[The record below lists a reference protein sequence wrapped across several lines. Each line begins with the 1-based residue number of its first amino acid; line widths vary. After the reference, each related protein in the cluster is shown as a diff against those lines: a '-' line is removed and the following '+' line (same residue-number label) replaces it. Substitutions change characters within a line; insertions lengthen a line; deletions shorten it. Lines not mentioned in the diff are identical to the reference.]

1 MKASDLRDE
10 YRQAIATP
18 LDISGIDS
26 ESGMPSLLFR
36 NDWIR
41 ILLVKQSYRSAHSIV
56 VELSQPDRIDPA
68 QIKPEFMI
76 STLIIYLQYLLRLDN
91 NGFEL
96 EIMQDD
102 ILWIA
107 TLEISVE
114 PKMELFEILAP
125 P

>member
-1 MKASDLRDE
+1 MKASDLREE

-41 ILLVKQSYRSAHSIV
+41 ILFVKQSNRSAHSIV
-56 VELSQPDRIDPA
+56 VELSQPDRIDHT

-76 STLIIYLQYLLRLDN
+76 STLIIYLKYLLRLDN

-114 PKMELFEILAP
+114 PKMALFEILAP